1 MLLRKEKGNCSIEGY
16 AWEKDGD
23 VIEVPDWMAEE
34 LLAIKGGGFTEVP
47 VHAVAHESNEDWA
60 PVKTQDGS
68 VLEDGE
74 ESGPAVDLD
83 GDGVPDGTA
92 NQIMDW
98 VGEDPARAAAAL
110 AAEEAKG
117 DAARSSL
124 ITKLARLT
132 E

>member
-1 MLLRKEKGNCSIEGY
+1 MLLRKEQGGTGIGDY
-16 AWEKDGD
+16 FWDKDGD
-23 VIEVPDWMAEE
+23 VVEVPDSLGYE

-47 VHAVAHESNEDWA
+47 PHEAKHESNVDWR
-60 PVKTQDGS
+60 PVETEDGS